1 MSKEVV
7 LFNTDELTFGE
18 KFYNLMDL
26 LISNQSTTMFEAI
39 LFLSI
44 FYLQYISSFF
54 DENIGVFDG
63 KSFFLD
69 NILNYIKKI
78 LRVKDLFSSKYTPF
92 VVLEVIFFVLIIICI
107 IHFLYV
113 CLTLKKDSIYSFDKQ
128 IINIYIKF
136 FIYIFYNIIFDF
148 CFSNFCFGSS
158 DLNPNFKN
166 ETCSINDH
174 FFIFIISI
182 LFKWIFLCKNE

>member
-69 NILNYIKKI
+69 NMLNYIKKI
-78 LRVKDLFSSKYTPF
+78 LRVKDLFSSKYT
-92 VVLEVIFFVLIIICI
+92 LFFC
-107 IHFLYV
+107 FRSYFF
-113 CLTLKKDSIYSFDKQ
+113 CSYNNMYNS
-128 IINIYIKF
+128 F
-136 FIYIFYNIIFDF
+136 FICLSNSQKRFNI
-148 CFSNFCFGSS
+148 
-158 DLNPNFKN
+158 
-166 ETCSINDH
+166 
-174 FFIFIISI
+174 
-182 LFKWIFLCKNE
+182 